1 MKLNKKGFSLIELL
15 VALSILAIGL
25 LGIIPL
31 AITTIRLNTYQ
42 NQMLNAKYLA
52 ERQAEFL
59 RSISID
65 SPDLANDNDNND
77 LDNTINPDHIIT
89 RTMDGI
95 TYRIMWN
102 VAEDSSG
109 FRMVNIIVQWN
120 VPRTGQLKRYNVTL
134 ARSRYEI

>member
-1 MKLNKKGFSLIELL
+1 MKLSKKGFSLIELL

-31 AITTIRLNTYQ
+31 AITTIRLNAFQ

-52 ERQAEFL
+52 ERQAEYL
-59 RSISID
+59 RSISLN
-65 SPDLANDNDNND
+65 SPDLTNDNDNND
-77 LDNTINPDHIIT
+77 LDNTTNPDHNIT
-89 RTMDGI
+89 RIMDGT
-95 TYRIMWN
+95 TYNIMWN

-109 FRMVNIIVQWN
+109 VRIVNIIVQWT
-120 VPRTGQLKRYNVTL
+120 VPRTRQLKRYTVTL

>member
-1 MKLNKKGFSLIELL
+1 MKLSKKGFSLIELL

-31 AITTIRLNTYQ
+31 AITTIRLNAFQ

-52 ERQAEFL
+52 ERQAEYL
-59 RSISID
+59 RSISLN
-65 SPDLANDNDNND
+65 SPDLTNDNDNND
-77 LDNTINPDHIIT
+77 LDNTINPDHNIT
-89 RTMDGI
+89 MIMDGT
-95 TYRIMWN
+95 TYNIMWN

-109 FRMVNIIVQWN
+109 VRIVNIIVQWT
-120 VPRTGQLKRYNVTL
+120 VPRTRQLKRYTVTL